1 MPRPHLTDW
10 SDHPAAV
17 APPLLHRGRVRCR
30 RRTNAEQA
38 VTESCAVGRDRENL
52 PDHSYNWNPKTLVFV
67 SNLPPNVHRA
77 HKQKPSEDHAYNN
90 QEKLW
95 SKYINSTA
103 QDSPEGAR
111 WYHYFEK
118 GNLVKR
124 AKTQT

>member
-38 VTESCAVGRDRENL
+38 VTESCAVGN
-52 PDHSYNWNPKTLVFV
+52 
-67 SNLPPNVHRA
+67 
-77 HKQKPSEDHAYNN
+77 NN